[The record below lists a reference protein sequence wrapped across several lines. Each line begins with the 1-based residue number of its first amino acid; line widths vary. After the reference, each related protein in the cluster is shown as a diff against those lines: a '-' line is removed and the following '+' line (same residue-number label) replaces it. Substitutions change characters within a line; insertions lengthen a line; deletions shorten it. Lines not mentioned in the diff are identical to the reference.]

1 MKSLEHNGIYIPN
14 YSPIGL
20 SVRFKER
27 WIPLDAEGEQMAIS
41 FVRKLETPYV
51 KDPVFLSNFLSDF
64 VHKINPLKPDEEYD
78 MCWLDIEN
86 YDWTDIQEYLNDLK
100 SNTESMSTEDKKLAK
115 TLKTELRD
123 KLKEKYGYAFV
134 DGKKMPLMNWTV
146 EPAGI
151 YLSKGKSPLR
161 GRWKRSVTK
170 DEITLNLSKKLK
182 GGWGAIV
189 WKPNEMWIASWKSP
203 LDGKMK
209 YVWFSP
215 ATDIRQDKERKK
227 FSLASKLASEIV
239 KLEEYID
246 NELYSKDIER
256 RKLATAVYLIKALA
270 IRVGDEKLAGE
281 HGTIG
286 CITLKTENIQ
296 LNKDGLVVLD
306 FIGKDWVNWHRE
318 LIVSEQVYKNIK
330 DFKEQAGENFIFKG
344 IDGSKIS
351 LFLRESIPGLSAKVF
366 RTYVAGTVWDEHA
379 KRNLNLIGEKTSDP
393 LKKYLFKMTNLE
405 VAKKLNHKR
414 ALPKNY
420 SEKLKKKAEKCKE
433 EKEKL
438 LALGKETIQRTDV
451 RLEAKFQKLQT
462 KVEKL
467 CTDYELMKDTGEWNL
482 GTSLTSYID
491 PNKVL
496 IFVEK
501 ADLDIDDVYSKSLK
515 EKYSWAIEERRKTH
529 SKD

>member
-86 YDWTDIQEYLNDLK
+86 YDWTDIQEYLHDLK

-134 DGKKMPLMNWTV
+134 DGKKIPLMNWTV

-306 FIGKDWVNWHRE
+306 FTGKDYVNFHRE
-318 LIVSEQVYKNIK
+318 LIVSEQV
-330 DFKEQAGENFIFKG
+330 
-344 IDGSKIS
+344 
-351 LFLRESIPGLSAKVF
+351 
-366 RTYVAGTVWDEHA
+366 
-379 KRNLNLIGEKTSDP
+379 
-393 LKKYLFKMTNLE
+393 
-405 VAKKLNHKR
+405 
-414 ALPKNY
+414 
-420 SEKLKKKAEKCKE
+420 
-433 EKEKL
+433 
-438 LALGKETIQRTDV
+438 
-451 RLEAKFQKLQT
+451 
-462 KVEKL
+462 
-467 CTDYELMKDTGEWNL
+467 
-482 GTSLTSYID
+482 
-491 PNKVL
+491 
-496 IFVEK
+496 
-501 ADLDIDDVYSKSLK
+501 
-515 EKYSWAIEERRKTH
+515 
-529 SKD
+529 